1 MASEIKEFE
10 SQPSQSQRADP
21 LQSQSAAQLNKV
33 YVFFWHAYSSV
44 MYSLYE
50 IEVPKHLPPRPDKA
64 TQADEIENPKKL
76 LPVLQLKT
84 GQYPDGMSCVSL
96 GSKLYF
102 FGGEFNMDNPYIGKG
117 VKKNLKDSKRDVFPR
132 QVLILDLSEV
142 GASGDELH
150 KLLRDGERMR
160 SGKARPH
167 AFVAEEKIYVIGST
181 IESSISHRSKLTRL
195 NLESFIYFEVYNPE
209 VGQWHDLP
217 DPPIGNVKTRW
228 VGHAIVR
235 KQAVLVA
242 WQGGKERLY
251 CFDLDERRWIDA
263 SISIP
268 FYPENFSGRTEFVE
282 DTLYG
287 CYHNTIAAIAPKEK
301 IEDEKK
307 EKKRKREKI
316 EEKKVKAEQ
325 GENLKRK
332 KVKAEQGEKLKRKK
346 VKAEEGERMEEKK
359 VEAEKGEKM
368 EAEKVKAKETVEA
381 EEEEE
386 DAKDFAQGWL
396 LENLLLHVL
405 SEEMGMDAIFNVP
418 RQLQASSSL
427 LHLGNRY
434 FCYVKSGMPPNSDN
448 DSDDVTKDDKKRFIS
463 IVIFQALGKKYEK
476 DGTGLL
482 QAQFLYSA
490 HYEINSPVPIEGFIS
505 GCFFPGSVYLSC
517 PLVLFFIIY
526 YLL

>member
-1 MASEIKEFE
+1 MASEIKESE
-10 SQPSQSQRADP
+10 SPPSQSQLADP
-21 LQSQSAAQLNKV
+21 LQSQSAAKLNKV

-50 IEVPKHLPPRPDKA
+50 IEIEVPKHLPPPPHEA
-64 TQADEIENPKKL
+64 IPADEVKNLKKL
-76 LPVLQLKT
+76 FPVLQLKT

-102 FGGEFNMDNPYIGKG
+102 FGGEFNMDNPYIDED
-117 VKKNLKDSKRDVFPR
+117 VKKNFNASECDVFPR
-132 QVLILDLSEV
+132 QLLILDLSKV

-150 KLLRDGERMR
+150 KLLVDGEQMI

-167 AFVAEEKIYVIGST
+167 AFVAKEKIYVIGST

-195 NLESFIYFEVYNPE
+195 NLKSFKYFEVYNPK
-209 VGQWHDLP
+209 VGQWKDL
-217 DPPIGNVKTRW
+217 DGPPIGNVNTRW

-235 KQAVLVA
+235 EQALLVA

-251 CFDLDERRWIDA
+251 CFDLVEESWTDA

-301 IEDEKK
+301 IEEDEKK

-325 GENLKRK
+325 GE
-332 KVKAEQGEKLKRKK
+332 KLK
-346 VKAEEGERMEEKK
+346 EKT
-359 VEAEKGEKM
+359 VEAEEGEKM

-386 DAKDFAQGWL
+386 DAKDFGQEWL
-396 LENLLLHVL
+396 LENLHLHVI
-405 SEEMGMDAIFNVP
+405 SEEMSMDAIFNVP
-418 RQLQASSSL
+418 PQLQSSSSL

-448 DSDDVTKDDKKRFIS
+448 DSDDVIKDDKKRFIS

-490 HYEINSPVPIEGFIS
+490 HYEINSSVPNEGFIN

-526 YLL
+526 YFL

>member
-1 MASEIKEFE
+1 MVSEIKESE
-10 SQPSQSQRADP
+10 SLPSQSQRADP
-21 LQSQSAAQLNKV
+21 QQSQSAAELKKV

-50 IEVPKHLPPRPDKA
+50 IEVPKPLPPTPDEA
-64 TQADEIENPKKL
+64 TQADEIKNPKKL
-76 LPVLQLKT
+76 FPVLQLKT
-84 GQYPDGMSCVSL
+84 GQYPDGMSCVSWD
-96 GSKLYF
+96 SKLYF
-102 FGGEFNMDNPYIGKG
+102 FGGEFNMDNPYIDED
-117 VKKNLKDSKRDVFPR
+117 VKKNFKASEREVFPR
-132 QVLILDLSEV
+132 QLLTLDLDLDLSKV

-150 KLLRDGERMR
+150 KLLVYGEPMR
-160 SGKARPH
+160 NGKARPH

-181 IESSISHRSKLTRL
+181 IESSISHRSKLTRIK
-195 NLESFIYFEVYNPE
+195 NLESFKFFEVYDPI
-209 VGQWHDLP
+209 VGKWDDLP

-228 VGHAIVR
+228 VGHAIVGR
-235 KQAVLVA
+235 VALLVA

-251 CFDLDERRWIDA
+251 CFDLGESRWTDA
-263 SISIP
+263 TIP
-268 FYPENFSGRTEFVE
+268 FYPENFSGSTEFVE

-287 CYHNTIAAIAPKEK
+287 CYHNTIAAIAPVGKKGKNRK
-301 IEDEKK
+301 I
-307 EKKRKREKI
+307 EKI

-325 GENLKRK
+325 GE
-332 KVKAEQGEKLKRKK
+332 KLKEKE
-346 VKAEEGERMEEKK
+346 VKAEEGEKMEEKK
-359 VEAEKGEKM
+359 VEAEEGEKM

-386 DAKDFAQGWL
+386 DAKEFGQGWL
-396 LENLLLHVL
+396 RKNLHLHVL
-405 SEEMGMDAIFNVP
+405 SDEMGMDAIFNVP
-418 RQLQASSSL
+418 PQLQSSSSL

-434 FCYVKSGMPPNSDN
+434 FCYVKSGMPPNSD
-448 DSDDVTKDDKKRFIS
+448 DSDDVIKDDKKRLIS
-463 IVIFQALGKKYEK
+463 IVIFQALGKKYE

-490 HYEINSPVPIEGFIS
+490 HYEINSPVPNEGFID

>member
-1 MASEIKEFE
+1 
-10 SQPSQSQRADP
+10 
-21 LQSQSAAQLNKV
+21 
-33 YVFFWHAYSSV
+33 

-50 IEVPKHLPPRPDKA
+50 IEVPKHLPPPPNKA
-64 TQADEIENPKKL
+64 TQADEIENPKEL

-102 FGGEFNMDNPYIGKG
+102 VGGEFNMDNPYIDED
-117 VKKNLKDSKRDVFPR
+117 VKKNFKDSERDVFPR
-132 QVLILDLSEV
+132 QLLILDLSDV

-150 KLLRDGERMR
+150 KLLVNGEQMR

-195 NLESFIYFEVYNPE
+195 NLESFIYFEVYDPE

-217 DPPIGNVKTRW
+217 EPPIGNVKAKW

-235 KQAVLVA
+235 RKALLVA

-251 CFDLDERRWIDA
+251 CFDLGESCWEKETHA
-263 SISIP
+263 NIP

-287 CYHNTIAAIAPKEK
+287 CYHNTIAAIAPVEEKK
-301 IEDEKK
+301 IEKEEKK

-316 EEKKVKAEQ
+316 E
-325 GENLKRK
+325 GK
-332 KVKAEQGEKLKRKK
+332 KVKAEQGEKLKEKK
-346 VKAEEGERMEEKK
+346 VKAEE
-359 VEAEKGEKM
+359 GEKM
-368 EAEKVKAKETVEA
+368 EAEKVKAKEKVEA
-381 EEEEE
+381 EEEEEEEE
-386 DAKDFAQGWL
+386 DAKDFGQGWL
-396 LENLLLHVL
+396 LENLYLHVL

-418 RQLQASSSL
+418 PQSQSSSSL
-427 LHLGNRY
+427 LHLGNRC
-434 FCYVKSGMPPNSDN
+434 FCYVKSGMPSNSDD
-448 DSDDVTKDDKKRFIS
+448 DSDDDIKDDKKRFIS

-482 QAQFLYSA
+482 QAQCLYST
-490 HYEINSPVPIEGFIS
+490 HYEINSPVPNEGFIN